1 MEGFFFGRGASDE
14 LNLTGGLW
22 DTQGHSFPGH
32 VNHDCCDSER
42 NGLEWSGM
50 VYQDVCFMKP
60 QRIRQWQ
67 TRFESFNLQPTTE
80 LNCKAL
86 IPSFSS
92 FLTSHI
98 PHVTLFLS
106 APSLPDL
113 VFSGCRSNRPW
124 RCYTLCC
131 RRRAGRCLPDDDPV
145 CIQGTPDSL

>member
-1 MEGFFFGRGASDE
+1 MEGFFWQRSLRWVESNRRFVGHTRTLFPRTCESW
-14 LNLTGGLW
+14 LLW
-22 DTQGHSFPGH
+22 FWK
-32 VNHDCCDSER
+32 
-42 NGLEWSGM
+42 EWSGM

-80 LNCKAL
+80 LNCKGL

-131 RRRAGRCLPDDDPV
+131 RRRAGRGLPDDDPV